1 MKLHVKNIIVM
12 KKVDTGEGG
21 SKYERIVIPIN
32 QVMTKADLKQ
42 MQKEKAAEYGVM
54 QNMVGG
60 NIDEIE

>member
-21 SKYERIVIPIN
+21 SKYERIVIPVN

-54 QNMVGG
+54 
-60 NIDEIE
+60 

>member
-21 SKYERIVIPIN
+21 SKYERIVIPVN